1 MAGGGSA
8 YVKLEKPDNSISQG
22 LQFWGQMAS
31 KEREDNKL
39 RKEREQIRQD
49 EKEKEFDK
57 NFGGLEEFRTKVT
70 GFDTYDQIGAD
81 YTTKVRDEYV
91 KEYTRASE
99 ALRTGN
105 YQERKDAEMRMRT
118 LKGTF
123 SQIGDINTT
132 LAKLNES
139 YVKMAQEGKI
149 SGVDADSWE
158 AEMEAIIKDKN
169 FAIELD
175 KNGSPMI
182 VGLKKDSSD
191 PLMVEDGKGGFKRF
205 EVKYSDVVNGSWRPY
220 ERQDIGKITKEILGN
235 LGSYKELKS
244 KGLYDIKSQLWN
256 DTIEKGAK
264 GQISMYLND
273 EAVADIL
280 NQMDSTSKKK
290 KDFTQ
295 EERNKVGEK
304 LLEIVRGGYKEEY
317 ENKISDARRGQD
329 IAAATARRGQNIAAA
344 TARRGQ
350 NIGAATARRG
360 QDISKSIADDR
371 IALEKDKI
379 KDLPDVKISSE
390 FTVKEGGKNVT
401 YQTYNLSDK
410 NTGNKQPINIGVD
423 KDGKAINIGSVD
435 IDTNSGKFRYK
446 DGKGKVKTLS
456 YEDDPSLYNDIYNQI
471 VGRDVIYNES
481 VPSGT
486 QKNPED
492 LRKQYDY

>member
-8 YVKLEKPDNSISQG
+8 YVRLEKPDNSISQG
-22 LQFWGQMAS
+22 LQFWGQQAAQ
-31 KEREDNKL
+31 ERQNNKL
-39 RKEREQIRQD
+39 LKEREQIRQD

-57 NFGGLEEFRTKVT
+57 NFGGLEEFKAKVT

-91 KEYTRASE
+91 NEYHRASE

-118 LKGTF
+118 MKGTF
-123 SQIGDINTT
+123 AQIGDINTT

-149 SGVDADSWE
+149 SGVDADNWE
-158 AEMEAIIKDKN
+158 AQMESIIKDKN
-169 FAIELD
+169 FTIELD

-182 VGLKKDSSD
+182 VGISKN
-191 PLMVEDGKGGFKRF
+191 EDGTESPFRI
-205 EVKYSDVVNGSWRPY
+205 KYSDVVNGSWRPY
-220 ERQDIGKITKEILGN
+220 ERQDVGKIAKEVLGN
-235 LGSYKELKS
+235 LGSYKELQS

-256 DTIEKGAK
+256 DTIEKGAM

-273 EAVADIL
+273 EAIADIL
-280 NQMDSTSKKK
+280 NQMDSKNKKK

-295 EERNKVGEK
+295 EERNKVGER

-317 ENKISDARRGQD
+317 EKKINDTRRGQD
-329 IAAATARRGQNIAAA
+329 ITAATARRGQDITAA

-350 NIGAATARRG
+350 DIGAATARRG
-360 QDISKSIADDR
+360 QDITKSIADDR
-371 IALEKDKI
+371 LASEKDKN

-390 FTVKEGGKNVT
+390 FTVKEDGKNVT

-435 IDTNSGKFRYK
+435 IDTKSGKFRYA
-446 DGKGKVKTLS
+446 DGRGKVKTLS

-471 VGRDVIYNES
+471 VGRDVIYNTN
-481 VPSGT
+481 VPSGN
-486 QKNPED
+486 QKTNQKTPEE
-492 LRKQYDY
+492 LMQQYNF